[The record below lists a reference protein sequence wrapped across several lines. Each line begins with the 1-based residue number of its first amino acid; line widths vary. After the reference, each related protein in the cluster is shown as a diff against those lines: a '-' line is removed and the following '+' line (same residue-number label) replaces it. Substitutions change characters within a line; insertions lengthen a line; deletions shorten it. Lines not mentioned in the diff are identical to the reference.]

1 MAINWLFALKAV
13 PWSDVVQAA
22 PAIVKGARKLFNTA
36 RESEPPPVGTPDA
49 YADVDAGSV
58 QTRLQRLE
66 AALQHVDAEQNSS
79 AELIRSL
86 AEQNARMVE
95 AIEVL
100 RARTRLLLGA
110 GVVLVFAFAVLA
122 IWVVTR

>member
-1 MAINWLFALKAV
+1 
-13 PWSDVVQAA
+13 
-22 PAIVKGARKLFNTA
+22 
-36 RESEPPPVGTPDA
+36 
-49 YADVDAGSV
+49 
-58 QTRLQRLE
+58 LQRLE